1 MQCTEILELW
11 LRLGADT
18 TGMRY
23 GPRPAPVGV
32 ALHTGMHCLHG
43 VGPEAC
49 LHLVNRWP
57 IGACYVTSM
66 ALMGWTVCVNFV
78 QSSERCNLKNDNFSK

>member
-1 MQCTEILELW
+1 
-11 LRLGADT
+11 
-18 TGMRY
+18 MRY

-32 ALHTGMHCLHG
+32 VLHTVMHCLHG

-57 IGACYVTSM
+57 IGAW

-78 QSSERCNLKNDNFSK
+78 QSSERFNLKKLYNDFAFFRPGFKTTL

>member
-1 MQCTEILELW
+1 
-11 LRLGADT
+11 
-18 TGMRY
+18 MRF

-32 ALHTGMHCLHG
+32 VLHTVMHCLHG

-57 IGACYVTSM
+57 IGAW

-78 QSSERCNLKNDNFSK
+78 QSSERCNLKNDKTDDFIKMINLFSKPDDFINNDKFT

>member
-1 MQCTEILELW
+1 MHKPWRCCAGLDQFG
-11 LRLGADT
+11 LRLGAGT

-32 ALHTGMHCLHG
+32 VLHTVMHCLHG

-57 IGACYVTSM
+57 IGAW

-78 QSSERCNLKNDNFSK
+78 QSSERCNLKN

>member
-1 MQCTEILELW
+1 
-11 LRLGADT
+11 
-18 TGMRY
+18 MRY

-32 ALHTGMHCLHG
+32 VLHTVMHCLHG

-78 QSSERCNLKNDNFSK
+78 QSSERCNLKKYLFHSTAF

>member
-1 MQCTEILELW
+1 
-11 LRLGADT
+11 
-18 TGMRY
+18 MRY
-23 GPRPAPVGV
+23 GPRPAPDGV
-32 ALHTGMHCLHG
+32 VLHTVMHCLHG

-57 IGACYVTSM
+57 IGAW

-78 QSSERCNLKNDNFSK
+78 QSSERCNLKKNVPNWTKSLKSDMSGPAKTCFTK